1 MFLKRWNKNKN
12 KKTKKLPFTYTRE
25 RAAGNIVLNT
35 DMDIDSDEVLD
46 YLERVYKENPGAYD
60 LLEFINEL
68 SRMAGFEKNNGCSII
83 VVHEGSWEVY
93 LSRDAKFEV

>member
-1 MFLKRWNKNKN
+1 MFLKRWNKN

-25 RAAGNIVLNT
+25 MAVGSIVLNT

-46 YLERVYKENPGAYD
+46 YLERVYKENPVAYD